1 MELSHLATSGW
12 KEAGEC
18 AFYFPLTVYETII
31 KKLFKK
37 KKKKLFQIYLTSVS
51 LELEFLKVSMRVT
64 FELSM
69 ESSFLI
75 II

>member
-31 KKLFKK
+31 KKVFK

-69 ESSFLI
+69 ELSFLI